1 MATDS
6 EILSLLCLATTTQ
19 EDFCVC
25 VCVCVYARAIML
37 LCISRPMYIYKL
49 LCKLAP
55 EPVNPMVVLDA
66 STPKVFSIYYL
77 KSVSIVFLIS
87 LFNLNYYAKTKL

>member
-1 MATDS
+1 M
-6 EILSLLCLATTTQ
+6 
-19 EDFCVC
+19 
-25 VCVCVYARAIML
+25 CVCVYARAIML